1 MRTNAFE
8 LKPHD
13 VYHHIIKEHG
23 WQSLCC
29 FIMYA
34 NLFPRFLLFVWKGQM
49 YNGFILKFEVFQV
62 LTWDFCR

>member
-23 WQSLCC
+23 WQSLYC

-34 NLFPRFLLFVWKGQM
+34 NLFPRFLLFVWKGKL
-49 YNGFILKFEVFQV
+49 YNSLN
-62 LTWDFCR
+62 